1 MNKKIKIGIIHS
13 NNLFKYGLKI
23 LLGDERFNVTSIDS
37 ITNEIFDIIFLECST
52 TELCTREIQSAQRLS
67 PNTKILVLTDN
78 TDINL
83 IKALLELNINGIL
96 GQQINENFI
105 LQMFDFV
112 NDNGFIL
119 SGEVYTAIKNAN
131 LAPITPRKIS
141 RNQFKSMHANLTQRE
156 YEVLKLLVEGQSN
169 AQIAETLTIS
179 EHTAKAHVCNIIQ
192 KLVVDDRTQAAVKA
206 IKEGIV

>member
-23 LLGDERFNVTSIDS
+23 LLGDERFVVSSIDTIS
-37 ITNEIFDIIFLECST
+37 NEVFDIVFIECNT
-52 TELCTREIQSAQRLS
+52 FDCCIKEILAAQTL
-67 PNTKILVLTDN
+67 NNETKILILTDS

-83 IKALLELNINGIL
+83 LKNLLECNINGIL
-96 GQQINENFI
+96 GQQISEYFI

-112 NDNGFIL
+112 YENGFIL
-119 SGEVYTAIKNAN
+119 SGDVFSAIKNAN
-131 LAPITPRKIS
+131 ISPIIPQKVS
-141 RNQFKSMHANLTQRE
+141 RNQFKSTHANLTQRE
-156 YEVLKLLVEGQSN
+156 YEVLKLLVEGKSN
-169 AQIAETLTIS
+169 AQIANDLTIS

-206 IKEGIV
+206 LKEGIV

>member
-23 LLGDERFNVTSIDS
+23 LLGDERFQVVSIDS

-52 TELCTREIQSAQRLS
+52 IDLCTREIQSAQRLS
-67 PNTKILVLTDN
+67 ADTKILILTDN
-78 TDINL
+78 MDVNL
-83 IKALLELNINGIL
+83 IKTLLELNINGIL
-96 GQQINENFI
+96 GQQVNENFI

-112 NDNGFIL
+112 NNNGFIL
-119 SGEVYTAIKNAN
+119 SGEVYTVIKNAN
-131 LAPITPRKIS
+131 IAPIVPHKIT
-141 RNQFKSMHANLTQRE
+141 RNQFKSTHANLTQRE

-169 AQIAETLTIS
+169 AQIAQSLTIS